1 MDTRGRDQLLVEV
14 LRLAGED
21 KAADLASRVLARDQE
36 PEQPPEQTQS
46 LTPQQESDE
55 RFLAQIKGAT
65 EWSTV
70 PVFPEENR

>member
-1 MDTRGRDQLLVEV
+1 MDSRDRDQLLIEL

-21 KAADLASRVLARDQE
+21 RAADLAGRMLARDHQ
-36 PEQPPEQTQS
+36 PEQPPERTQS

-70 PVFPEENR
+70 PVFSEEDR

>member
-1 MDTRGRDQLLVEV
+1 MDTGERDHLLIEV

-21 KAADLASRVLARDQE
+21 KAADLASRVLARNRQA
-36 PEQPPEQTQS
+36 EQPEQTQS

-70 PVFPEENR
+70 PVFPEEDR